1 MLINHT
7 QRPWLKFFRRTSKV
21 QSVWKSLKKSHFE
34 TVRAKRASFTFKWKI
49 FENIFVSF
57 VASTHKYSLSII
69 VFCIQLNASIIFL
82 TFSNTMTLCTQFMIF
97 SVFATKKLRSADNAA
112 PARISRTR
120 QFSFVTLVYE
130 ELSRFPQWSLLVLLV
145 VSRISM
151 QYCCVVT
158 TLSVEQRTTKAR

>member
-49 FENIFVSF
+49 FDNIFVSF
-57 VASTHKYSLSII
+57 VASTHKYSLFII
-69 VFCIQLNASIIFL
+69 IFYHFL

-97 SVFATKKLRSADNAA
+97 SVFATKNLRSADNAA